1 MTLVAKTSAY
11 SLAAGPGEV
20 WGSPTPLW
28 KTLPGPFIQVSEV
41 TSRHNP
47 SGQVD
52 KQPRDRTLTPLQW
65 KRRVS
70 TTGPLRKSSEGFN
83 YEHVAETPHTGSLAE
98 EPVSTCVLF
107 SSWSRHHLPGQPP
120 LGIPC
125 LGFIRHG
132 RKRARVGRRGME
144 AGFQLKSKQS
154 GSVTLT
160 R

>member
-20 WGSPTPLW
+20 WGSPMPLW

-70 TTGPLRKSSEGFN
+70 TTGPPGKSQGQTFLGTGPGGTQQSLILSLENKHSRIHLLRGWGHSSAMRLGVVRWDIGKSEMPQANPQGHISR
-83 YEHVAETPHTGSLAE
+83 TTGCGK
-98 EPVSTCVLF
+98 V
-107 SSWSRHHLPGQPP
+107 
-120 LGIPC
+120 
-125 LGFIRHG
+125 
-132 RKRARVGRRGME
+132 
-144 AGFQLKSKQS
+144 
-154 GSVTLT
+154 
-160 R
+160 

>member
-1 MTLVAKTSAY
+1 MSNSMK
-11 SLAAGPGEV
+11 
-20 WGSPTPLW
+20 
-28 KTLPGPFIQVSEV
+28 
-41 TSRHNP
+41 
-47 SGQVD
+47 
-52 KQPRDRTLTPLQW
+52 PLQW

-83 YEHVAETPHTGSLAE
+83 YEHIAETPHTGSLAE

-154 GSVTLT
+154 GSVTHSSILAWMEKT
-160 R
+160 LESPLDFKEIQPAHPKGDQSLGVHWKD